1 MSYNYKIG
9 EIKENAYYTVSTID
23 KWDGSTKTEEMTGA
37 TLKSFINGC
46 AHLYDIHAEEITEK
60 ALEEGKT
67 TRTAEEIIKDIIK
80 YFNEN
85 EDVFNDCMEELDNY
99 NGYLGDDRYYSMEE
113 LNDLYSGQEPQE
125 ILFRAF
131 YGFDVDSWHTDS
143 SGGKIYE
150 AFNPNRDYF
159 YLNGYGN
166 LVSSNY
172 KDYSDKLD
180 EYAIEE
186 MSENRNYIDSIEND
200 DTLAELFDELEEVEE

>member
-1 MSYNYKIG
+1 MLNEKRT
-9 EIKENAYYTVSTID
+9 KEAVI
-23 KWDGSTKTEEMTGA
+23 A
-37 TLKSFINGC
+37 
-46 AHLYDIHAEEITEK
+46 
-60 ALEEGKT
+60 
-67 TRTAEEIIKDIIK
+67 DIIQ
-80 YFNEN
+80 YFKEN
-85 EDVFNDCMEELDNY
+85 EDIFNDCMEELDNY

-131 YGFDVDSWHTDS
+131 YGFDADSWHTDN
-143 SGGKIYE
+143 SGNKIYE

-186 MSENRNYIDSIEND
+186 MSENRDDIESIEND
-200 DTLAELFDELEEVEE
+200 DTLSGLFDELEEIKEQNRKKN